1 MAVSPLLERDELL
14 AELERM
20 LEQARVGIGA
30 MALIAGEAGA
40 GKTTLIRALEERA
53 GENTVVLHGHCDPLV
68 TPRALS
74 PLHDIAANREAGLSG
89 LMSGELDLSE
99 IFDTVMNKLRATL
112 RPVLMVIEDIHW
124 ADEATLDLLRF
135 VGRRVEG
142 SKALV
147 TCTYRDDEIG
157 HDHPLRSTLGHL
169 TPLAST
175 RTLHIPPLSET
186 AVKQLIGDRPLDAP
200 RLHDLT
206 GGNAFFVTEVIAG
219 GGKMPGSV
227 RDAVITRVQ
236 RLDAAPRKVAEVVS
250 VAPRSLEID
259 RAILLSESEADAV
272 DQAVSSGVVILESG
286 QLRFRHELARAA
298 VEEEMPPL
306 RRLELHGRMLAL
318 LEREGSK
325 DLARLAHHAVRA
337 GQGRKVVEYA
347 PAAAKEA
354 SRRASP
360 REAISLLRAALA
372 HTDMLSGDQTAD
384 LRIDLAYELAQVDDP
399 EGSLVEAR
407 LAADHFRSGAR
418 PERLAAALDRVAIGL
433 WRLKDIP
440 GANRAVNEALAMLE
454 PLGPSPELAYSQYMV
469 AYHHMLARHAG
480 EARAAI
486 AKARTVAQ
494 EVNAPETQQA
504 VTIMDGTIEIVLG
517 DARRG
522 AEILRSA
529 ADQAEREGN
538 TRAVTIALGML
549 GSGAGE
555 ARLYQDALPAIEK
568 GVNLAIA
575 RDNDYQLG
583 YLRAWGARIAFEQG
597 RWDDATHQAAVVDK
611 TAIDR
616 QGIGIITALGA
627 LGRVRVRRG
636 DPGALEV
643 LEPIAAAQADYEIQH
658 VWSPI
663 AGLAEHH
670 WLRGETAEMRAVLE
684 DGYQRALDTDSVWAR
699 GELGY
704 WMWLAGGIESPPDRS
719 AEPFALQ
726 MAGRWREAAGAWQE
740 IGCPYEVGLSLMEGD
755 QEAVLEAIAIFDD
768 LGARPIAAVAR
779 SKLRDLGVDRIPRGP
794 SAETRANPAGLTT
807 RQLEVLELMGE
818 GLTNPEIAERLY
830 ISAKTVE
837 HHVSAI
843 FTKLGVT
850 TRAKAV
856 MEGERIG
863 AIDSAV

>member
-1 MAVSPLLERDELL
+1 
-14 AELERM
+14 
-20 LEQARVGIGA
+20 
-30 MALIAGEAGA
+30 
-40 GKTTLIRALEERA
+40 
-53 GENTVVLHGHCDPLV
+53 
-68 TPRALS
+68 
-74 PLHDIAANREAGLSG
+74 
-89 LMSGELDLSE
+89 MSGELDLSE

-399 EGSLVEAR
+399 
-407 LAADHFRSGAR
+407 
-418 PERLAAALDRVAIGL
+418 
-433 WRLKDIP
+433 
-440 GANRAVNEALAMLE
+440 
-454 PLGPSPELAYSQYMV
+454 
-469 AYHHMLARHAG
+469 
-480 EARAAI
+480 
-486 AKARTVAQ
+486 
-494 EVNAPETQQA
+494 
-504 VTIMDGTIEIVLG
+504 
-517 DARRG
+517 
-522 AEILRSA
+522 
-529 ADQAEREGN
+529 
-538 TRAVTIALGML
+538 
-549 GSGAGE
+549 
-555 ARLYQDALPAIEK
+555 
-568 GVNLAIA
+568 
-575 RDNDYQLG
+575 
-583 YLRAWGARIAFEQG
+583 
-597 RWDDATHQAAVVDK
+597 
-611 TAIDR
+611 
-616 QGIGIITALGA
+616 
-627 LGRVRVRRG
+627 
-636 DPGALEV
+636 
-643 LEPIAAAQADYEIQH
+643 
-658 VWSPI
+658 
-663 AGLAEHH
+663 
-670 WLRGETAEMRAVLE
+670 
-684 DGYQRALDTDSVWAR
+684 
-699 GELGY
+699 
-704 WMWLAGGIESPPDRS
+704 
-719 AEPFALQ
+719 
-726 MAGRWREAAGAWQE
+726 
-740 IGCPYEVGLSLMEGD
+740 
-755 QEAVLEAIAIFDD
+755 
-768 LGARPIAAVAR
+768 
-779 SKLRDLGVDRIPRGP
+779 
-794 SAETRANPAGLTT
+794 
-807 RQLEVLELMGE
+807 
-818 GLTNPEIAERLY
+818 
-830 ISAKTVE
+830 
-837 HHVSAI
+837 
-843 FTKLGVT
+843 
-850 TRAKAV
+850 
-856 MEGERIG
+856 
-863 AIDSAV
+863 